1 MIVFTDY
8 FIFEGFYCDI
18 FNEHFENCLSAFNN
32 TKRMSPRPA
41 SRPRPVDRADA
52 YCRPRTASVAN
63 TLPARRRDKLTPTA
77 KKETGGILNRPSF
90 KSILRPYEHFGNCL
104 DAFCKMD
111 FALTENLRFRRF
123 AGGNQREKM
132 IVFTLYFIF
141 EGFYCDIFNE
151 HFENCL
157 SAFNTKRISPDPAA
171 PPRPVDRAD
180 A

>member
-1 MIVFTDY
+1 MIVFTLY

-52 YCRPRTASVAN
+52 YCRPRMACVAN
-63 TLPARRRDKLTPTA
+63 TLPERWPDKLTPTA
-77 KKETGGILNRPSF
+77 KKETGGILNLPSF

-111 FALTENLRFRRF
+111 FALTENLRSRRF
-123 AGGNQREKM
+123 AGGNREKKRLFLPSILFLKVF
-132 IVFTLYFIF
+132 IVTFSM
-141 EGFYCDIFNE
+141 N
-151 HFENCL
+151 
-157 SAFNTKRISPDPAA
+157 ISRTA
-171 PPRPVDRAD
+171 
-180 A
+180 